1 MIIEIARGNE
11 SIFKKV
17 LSVDTYFYITTITS
31 FEILVGVP
39 KLREMDLLNSFERLP
54 LDDRAAEVAAN
65 IYGKIKKDGKMTGIR
80 DLFIGSICI
89 AHKLPLVTM
98 DRDFER
104 LRRFGLELVLVG

>member
-1 MIIEIARGNE
+1 
-11 SIFKKV
+11 
-17 LSVDTYFYITTITS
+17 VDTYFYITTITS

-54 LDDRAAEVAAN
+54 FDDRAAEVAAN
-65 IYGKIKKDGKMTGIR
+65 IYGKIKKDGKMVGIR

-89 AHKLPLVTM
+89 AHKLPLATM